1 MGDRFGIRCDLGKSN
16 DNGVSTLYMIG
27 HDGIFHPI
35 GTCVE
40 SLSYTPNSKTDNLS
54 IGSMTFTCS
63 IRISDKRVIQ
73 RFFGKRR
80 KTTYKTIKRN
90 SAKRNR

>member
-1 MGDRFGIRCDLGKSN
+1 MGDRFELRCDLGKSN
-16 DNGVSTLYMIG
+16 DKGVSTLYMIG

-40 SLSYTPNSKTDNLS
+40 SLSYTPNSKTDSLS
-54 IGSMTFTCS
+54 IGRMTFTCS

-73 RFFGKRR
+73 RCFGKRR

>member
-1 MGDRFGIRCDLGKSN
+1 MGDRLAGK
-16 DNGVSTLYMIG
+16 GVSTLYMIG

-35 GTCVE
+35 GTCGE
-40 SLSYTPNSKTDNLS
+40 SLSYTPKSETDKFSKGS
-54 IGSMTFTCS
+54 ITFTCS

-73 RFFGKRR
+73 RCFGKRR
-80 KTTYKTIKRN
+80 KTTYKTIKRY